1 MPVGVWPLHVPQGA
15 CARLLPQPRLER
27 GARAGCPQSRVACG
41 FARRNPIPSPR
52 RCERRCSAVG
62 ARALRAS
69 AEFPYLAARGARGP
83 LPLPRQRR
91 AHRSHGAPPLDVSP
105 RVTCSGF
112 ALDDRGHEL
121 RSATATVAKSTMEQL
136 RRRAAWAQCG
146 RVLERRA
153 SVSIG
158 GARGLGKRGCVWEAV
173 LRPGRAGQVRSDQ
186 GRAGQD
192 SVG

>member
-1 MPVGVWPLHVPQGA
+1 MVHEHNSCRSHGSSDS
-15 CARLLPQPRLER
+15 ARAGYPQPR
-27 GARAGCPQSRVACG
+27 AACG
-41 FARRNPIPSPR
+41 FARRNPIPVPPVDASDVAEAMR
-52 RCERRCSAVG
+52 

-112 ALDDRGHEL
+112 ALGDRGHEL